1 MVKIFEEKSPHLS
14 GQSDILNDV
23 NKDENLNQPLESSR
37 GTQRKSY
44 HSFLAIQNFFE
55 TQQEIHDLWRKNR
68 DMVDYIA
75 NEVGYWNE
83 ETLNFNIDWNDY
95 TFHSLEGQ
103 EADIKDNPKP
113 IHSIHARNLGQSFSK
128 WTAIVNC
135 SSRDDIQGGEL
146 IFRDWSD
153 PVRRDNY
160 GKPLGN
166 DEESQ
171 PQWINELGTLIIF
184 PSIASCGHQLVV
196 SGGFRRVQL
205 DFKGPSFK

>member
-1 MVKIFEEKSPHLS
+1 MNLVKIIE
-14 GQSDILNDV
+14 
-23 NKDENLNQPLESSR
+23 
-37 GTQRKSY
+37 
-44 HSFLAIQNFFE
+44 
-55 TQQEIHDLWRKNR
+55 
-68 DMVDYIA
+68 
-75 NEVGYWNE
+75 NEVVSWNE
-83 ETLNFNIDWNDY
+83 ETLNL
-95 TFHSLEGQ
+95 SLSARENEIPDKRMIEFKESSIQ
-103 EADIKDNPKP
+103 DNLKP
-113 IHSIHARNLGQSFSK
+113 EHFIHSMNLNKVANK
-128 WTAIVNC
+128 WTAIVNV